1 MIARRRLV
9 MALGASALAA
19 PLTSFAQQQPTKI
32 PRLGFLGPTTA
43 AGIATRLEAFRAGL
57 RDLGYVEG
65 RSIYIDY
72 RWAEGDYGRLPALAA
87 ELVGINVDVIVTH
100 ATNGSRAAKQ
110 ATTTIPIVIAATGDA
125 VASGL
130 VTNLARPGGNMTG
143 SSFFSPEISSKRMEL
158 IKEAVPRITRVAY
171 LLNLDNPVNTGPILR
186 AMEIAASALKI
197 ELQQYGVRDA
207 GDFSSA
213 FAAMAKKTIDA
224 VVTSEDALIVAHIM
238 RIVELAA
245 KQRILSIGGID
256 SAEIGGLIGYGANRP
271 ESFRRA
277 AYFVDRILKGAKPVD
292 LPIEQP
298 TQFDLVVNM
307 KTAKALGVKI
317 PQSILVRATRV
328 IE

>member
-1 MIARRRLV
+1 MNKRRKV
-9 MALGASALAA
+9 VVALGASALA
-19 PLTSFAQQQPTKI
+19 PLASFAQQQPKI
-32 PRLGFLGPTTA
+32 PRIGFLGPSSA
-43 AGIATRLEAFRAGL
+43 VGIATRLEAFRVGL
-57 RDLGYVEG
+57 RDFGYVEG
-65 RSIYIDY
+65 KTIFIDY
-72 RWAEGDYGRLPALAA
+72 RWAEGNYGRLPGLAA
-87 ELVGINVDVIVTH
+87 ELVGLNVDVIVTH

-110 ATTTIPIVIAATGDA
+110 ATTTIPIVMAATGDA
-125 VASGL
+125 VGSGL
-130 VTNLARPGGNMTG
+130 VANLARPGGNMTG
-143 SSFFSPEISSKRMEL
+143 STFFSPEISTKRMEL

-277 AYFVDRILKGAKPVD
+277 AYFVDRILKGAKPAD

-298 TQFDLVVNM
+298 TQFEMVINM
-307 KTAKALGVKI
+307 KIAKALGVKI